1 MAIPGVDYSDCEA
14 RDEGWWQQDVNAWT
28 SLGFVAVAVVLALA
42 VQRRRMPRTVLLLA
56 ALAAAEGVGSLVY
69 HGRSGDAGHLLHD
82 LALIGLLGYV
92 AGWHVG
98 RLGARPWQGALL
110 GTSTALV
117 AGGIAWSFA
126 KEATNVVAAVAVV
139 VVVAAE
145 VLARRRGMAP
155 VWGVALLVLGALA
168 VGAWLLGTSASPACD
183 ARSLLQPHG
192 LWHLIA
198 AVLVLAWIDRAAGV
212 ADPAHPPRLWRRG
225 IDAAL
230 GLLCVALALV
240 FHRSIE
246 MIGRQRIPTDKPVL
260 IVANHA
266 NGFVDPILVAALLR
280 RLPRFLGKAALWKVV
295 VARPFLA
302 LAGVLPVYRASDG
315 DRPTGNRSTFAA
327 STHELS
333 LGATVAIFPEGTT
346 GDRGGLDRIRTGAA
360 RIALGALGEVPDLVL
375 VPIGLA
381 FESRVETRPRA
392 VVMVGEPIA
401 VSDHAP
407 HLAEGTVVDPDHRD
421 VRALTEAIT
430 SALESVSPDF
440 ESVEQRDV
448 LRGAA
453 RTLTSV
459 SASGPATFGEVEV
472 LARRLAATPPE
483 RRAGIVS
490 AYRRYAS
497 SLYMSGLDEQEM
509 NETRPR
515 LGRIVASAA
524 ALALLGSLVLT
535 ATLIHLPALGLVV
548 GATALVRSTATKG
561 TVRLLT
567 GLVAGLATWVVAGIV
582 LADGAAAF
590 VAGAAVAVGG
600 ALALAVWTPLV
611 RTATALRG
619 RWRARDR
626 AGLLPPVLA
635 DRAALVDVAQ
645 TALDEAAGADRVR
658 PSVGP

>member
-28 SLGFVAVAVVLALA
+28 SLGFVAVAVVLTVA

-392 VVMVGEPIA
+392 VVMVGQPIA

-490 AYRRYAS
+490 AYRQYAS

-582 LADGAAAF
+582 LADGVAAF

>member
-117 AGGIAWSFA
+117 AGGVAWSFA
-126 KEATNVVAAVAVV
+126 EAATNVVAAVAVV

>member
-1 MAIPGVDYSDCEA
+1 MAIPSVDYSDCEA

-392 VVMVGEPIA
+392 VVMVGQPIA

-582 LADGAAAF
+582 LADGVAAF

-645 TALDEAAGADRVR
+645 TALDEAARADRVR
-658 PSVGP
+658 PSVDP

>member
-1 MAIPGVDYSDCEA
+1 MAIPSVDYSDCEA

-117 AGGIAWSFA
+117 AGGVAWSFA
-126 KEATNVVAAVAVV
+126 EAATNVVAAVAVV

-168 VGAWLLGTSASPACD
+168 VGAWLIGTSASPACD

-582 LADGAAAF
+582 LADGVAAF